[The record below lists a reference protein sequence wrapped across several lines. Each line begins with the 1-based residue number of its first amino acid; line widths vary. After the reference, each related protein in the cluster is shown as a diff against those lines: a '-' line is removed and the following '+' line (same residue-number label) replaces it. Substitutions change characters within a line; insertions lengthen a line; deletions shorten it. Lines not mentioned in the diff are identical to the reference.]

1 MCAKIRWE
9 FLDIE
14 FLGYYHR
21 VTVVKLD
28 GVATNEAQVLID
40 RVSSYLPEE
49 STELVADA
57 YAYADLCHQGQTR
70 QSGEPYIAHPLETA
84 LFLADLRLDSHTI
97 IAALLHDVVEDCGV
111 TLEEVKSR
119 YGQEVSALVDGVTK
133 LARINSRFNEAQGDG
148 LGFPDDQDPIYAESL
163 RKMLVAMAEDIR
175 VVLIKL
181 ADRLH
186 NMRTLDALAPE
197 KRRRIA
203 QETLDIYSP
212 LAHRLGIWEIKW
224 RLDDLAFRHLDG
236 EKYKEIS
243 NLIAT
248 RREEREAYVERMAAA
263 LRNDLAR
270 FDLEAEVLGRPKSIY
285 STYLK
290 IQKYAAQGK
299 ELRDIYDLYALRV
312 LVEANEDCYKALGVV
327 HQLWHPIPGQ
337 FDDYIANPKENLYQ
351 ALHTTVICEGGNSL
365 EVQIKTYELHQVAEY
380 GVAAHWRYKE
390 GKSGDLRFDEKMTW
404 LRQLLEWQREVG
416 GTAEFIETVK
426 QDIFHDQV
434 FVYTPKGDIV
444 ELTAGSTAVDFAYK
458 IHTELGHRCIGAKVN
473 GRLVSLDTAL
483 QNGDTVEVMASKVER
498 GPSLDWLNPNRGYV
512 RSAGARESV
521 RQWFRRQARGSNIL
535 RGRELLKREL
545 RRINQQVDDAEILS
559 LSKYENMDDFLAD
572 LGSGLISGSQ
582 LAHRLAQARRETEP
596 ALPPAKPN
604 LPLSS
609 PSSGISV
616 LGVGDLLIRMA
627 RCCNPIPGDPILGF
641 ITRSRGVT
649 VHKRDCSSMKNED
662 EPERIVKV
670 DWGETKDLYP
680 IRIMM
685 KAYDR
690 VGLLRDITVQLSE
703 EHVNIASVI
712 TKELSDGT
720 VTVELTVHTTGLE
733 QLGKLF
739 AKLEGVSG
747 VTSVYRGSSS
757 APAFSGA

>member
-1 MCAKIRWE
+1 M
-9 FLDIE
+9 
-14 FLGYYHR
+14 
-21 VTVVKLD
+21 VKLD
-28 GVATNEAQVLID
+28 GVATNEAKVLID

-49 STELVADA
+49 STELVSDA
-57 YAYADLCHQGQTR
+57 YAFADLCHQGQTR
-70 QSGEPYIAHPLETA
+70 KSGEPYIAHPLETA
-84 LFLADLRLDSHTI
+84 LFLADLHLDSHTI

-111 TLEEVKSR
+111 TLEEVQSR

-133 LARINSRFNEAQGDG
+133 LARINSKFNEAPLDTLG
-148 LGFPDDQDPIYAESL
+148 LPDDQDSIYAESL

-224 RLDDLAFRHLDG
+224 RLDDLAFRHLNPD
-236 EKYKEIS
+236 KYKEIAK
-243 NLIAT
+243 LIST
-248 RREEREAYVERMAAA
+248 RREEREEYVERMAEVLRQA
-263 LRNDLAR
+263 LGQYS
-270 FDLEAEVLGRPKSIY
+270 LEAEVVGRPKGIY

-290 IQKYAAQGK
+290 VQKYATQGK

-312 LVEANEDCYKALGVV
+312 LVESKEDCYKALGVV

-351 ALHTTVICEGGNSL
+351 ALHSTVICEGGDPL

-404 LRQLLEWQREVG
+404 VRQLLEWQREVA
-416 GTAEFIETVK
+416 GTDEFIESVK

-434 FVYTPKGDIV
+434 FVYTPKGDIA
-444 ELTAGSTAVDFAYK
+444 ELTAGSTPIDFAYK

-483 QNGDTVEVMASKVER
+483 QNGDTVEVMTSKGER

-512 RSAGARESV
+512 RSAGARQSV
-521 RQWFRRQARGSNIL
+521 RHWFRRQARGSNIL

-545 RRINQQVDDAEILS
+545 RRINQPVEDAEILS
-559 LSKYENMDDFLAD
+559 ITKYENMDEFLAD
-572 LGSGLISGSQ
+572 LGSGVFSESQ
-582 LAHRLAQARRETEP
+582 LAHRLVQARRETGP
-596 ALPPAKPN
+596 VLQPPKPN

-649 VHKRDCSSMKNED
+649 VHKRDCSSLQNED
-662 EPERIVKV
+662 EQERIVKV
-670 DWGETKDLYP
+670 DWGETKELYP

-690 VGLLRDITVQLSE
+690 VGLLRDITVQMSE

-733 QLGKLF
+733 QMGKLF

-747 VTSVYRGSSS
+747 VTSVYRERSS
-757 APAFSGA
+757 APVPSGG